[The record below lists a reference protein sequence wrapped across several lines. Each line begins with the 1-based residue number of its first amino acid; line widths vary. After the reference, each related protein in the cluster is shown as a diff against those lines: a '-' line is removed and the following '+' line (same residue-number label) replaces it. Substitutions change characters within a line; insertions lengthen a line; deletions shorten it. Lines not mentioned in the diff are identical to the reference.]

1 MQDLIPEQL
10 RGLSQPA
17 VEGHTETGSG
27 PDKGMRKT
35 RKTVGEEVRLLSEI
49 LKNIPSS
56 ELGLILEGY
65 LDAVRDGII
74 VGTPLTGTR
83 FTRSYQKQ
91 GKKFKRRLQ
100 DEAVLETRE
109 LQKWLTAQRQA
120 ARLENLRHQG
130 RVETTMERLT
140 AGTDDLKLLAQI
152 RRERLRAEQPQRR
165 QRE

>member
-10 RGLSQPA
+10 RGQSQPE
-17 VEGHTETGSG
+17 VVGHTE
-27 PDKGMRKT
+27 PENEQAKGARKT
-35 RKTVGEEVRLLSEI
+35 RKAMAGEVRLLSEI
-49 LKNIPSS
+49 LKSVPPS

-65 LDAVRDGII
+65 LNAVKDGII

-83 FTRSYQKQ
+83 FTRSYQRQ
-91 GKKFKRRLQ
+91 GKKVKRRLQ
-100 DEAVLETRE
+100 DEAVLDTRE

-130 RVETTMERLT
+130 RVETTLERLT

-152 RRERLRAEQPQRR
+152 RRERLSAEQA
-165 QRE
+165 